1 MTVDY
6 LLPDGRVISRPR
18 ELPPSSRTTIFVA
31 AEDQALASTSVS
43 MEVTSTN
50 GVPIVAE
57 RAMWWPGSSPAT
69 WHEAHVSTGSQET
82 GVAWAFAEGEQGGPA
97 ARDTYVLVANTAQA
111 AGSARVSVF
120 FEDGTTE
127 SKTIALEPRS
137 RTTLH
142 MGTQFP
148 STAGRR
154 FATLVESLGIDPVPI
169 VAERAMY
176 WSANGIA
183 WAAGTAA
190 LGAPLR

>member
-1 MTVDY
+1 M
-6 LLPDGRVISRPR
+6 
-18 ELPPSSRTTIFVA
+18 A

-69 WHEAHVSTGSQET
+69 WHEAHVSAGSQET

-97 ARDTYVLVANTAQA
+97 ARDTYVLVANTAAA

-127 SKTIALEPRS
+127 SKTVALDAAVADDAAHGDAVSLDGRAALRDARRESRRS
-137 RTTLH
+137 IPCRSSSSARCT
-142 MGTQFP
+142 G
-148 STAGRR
+148 
-154 FATLVESLGIDPVPI
+154 
-169 VAERAMY
+169 
-176 WSANGIA
+176 SANGVV